1 MRTLPGVKLALAE
14 LLATPA
20 QMEGPFYP
28 LTLPLDRDNDL
39 VTVAGR
45 SGRAKGTILD
55 VAGRILDTGGKPV
68 AGVKIEIWQ
77 VNGFGRYHH
86 PHDDSDLPMDPNF
99 QGYGETVSDA
109 EGGYRFRTVKPVAY
123 PGRAPHIH
131 FALTGPGFGPF
142 YTQMYLAGAP
152 ENARD
157 FLLRNVTD
165 RKARESADRAARA
178 LPGSRAASSRADST
192 SCSAAHCYRGRSHER
207 RRVAEGG
214 DAAPPARNSRAS
226 TATWT
231 TSSRA

>member
-1 MRTLPGVKLALAE
+1 MTREANGVPSRKRRRLIGATAAGFAPWIGAKFALAE

-39 VTVAGR
+39 VTVAG
-45 SGRAKGTILD
+45 GTGKAKGTILD

-68 AGVKIEIWQ
+68 SGVKIEIWQ

-152 ENARD
+152 ENTRD

-165 RKARESADRAARA
+165 RKAREALIVPLERSPDPGGELAGRFDVVLGSA
-178 LPGSRAASSRADST
+178 LLSRT
-192 SCSAAHCYRGRSHER
+192 K
-207 RRVAEGG
+207 
-214 DAAPPARNSRAS
+214 P
-226 TATWT
+226 
-231 TSSRA
+231 